1 VGSRSTTRPLSPVDR
16 PGAAQEV
23 PGGPDR
29 TAPPPLRVRREL
41 LWFVLPLSLC
51 PIVALA
57 RPGDAVTALARA
69 DRLLAWQRAVGV
81 AVEPSVHAWVG
92 ARPVL
97 AHLVEAFYLAA
108 HLSALIATALWLA
121 VRHRQAYV
129 RFRGAFAVAQVMT
142 VAIYVLWPVA
152 PLRMALDDRA
162 TTTAGWTR
170 SVQYE
175 FAAMPSGHVV
185 FATLVALA
193 VWASAPGRWRGVG
206 PLHLALTVGAVVAT
220 AHHLLVDA
228 AAGLAVAVV
237 ATAVVGRRPVAGT
250 GQQVPAAT
258 PCRAISYAG
267 VAAPTGTPLTDL
279 GRERSCSTDVRIGRI
294 SRRRTPARPGIRDAR
309 PPCGEARAR

>member
-16 PGAAQEV
+16 PGAA
-23 PGGPDR
+23 PDAAGGHDP
-29 TAPPPLRVRREL
+29 TAPPPLRWRREL

-97 AHLVEAFYLAA
+97 AHLVEAFYFAA
-108 HLSALIATALWLA
+108 HLSALVATALWLA
-121 VRHRQAYV
+121 MRHRRAYV

-142 VAIYVLWPVA
+142 VVIYVLWPVA
-152 PLRMALDDRA
+152 PLRMVLDDRA
-162 TTTAGWTR
+162 ATTAGWTR

-206 PLHLALTVGAVVAT
+206 PLHVALTVGAVVAT

-237 ATAVVGRRPVAGT
+237 ATAVVGGRQVVGT
-250 GQQVPAAT
+250 NHRIPDAM
-258 PCRAISYAG
+258 PCRAVSYAG
-267 VAAPTGTPLTDL
+267 SAGPTGAPVTDL
-279 GRERSCSTDVRIGRI
+279 GRERPCWRDVRIGRI
-294 SRRRTPARPGIRDAR
+294 SRRRTPARPGDRDAR
-309 PPCGEARAR
+309 RPCGEARAR